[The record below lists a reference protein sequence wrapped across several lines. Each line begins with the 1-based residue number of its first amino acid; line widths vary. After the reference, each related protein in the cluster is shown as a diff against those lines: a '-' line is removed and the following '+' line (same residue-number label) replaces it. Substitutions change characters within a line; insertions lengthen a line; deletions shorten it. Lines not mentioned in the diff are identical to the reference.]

1 MSWLVSLYL
10 EDVFNNMG
18 PLLNGLLMTLSLA
31 LSVFIVALIIGLLLA
46 IIRFRRLPVLC
57 KLSDGYVYMVRSVPL
72 IMLIALVHYGI
83 LPALGVEYSLW
94 VSAFTALTLAMVAYL
109 SELLRGGFD
118 SLHKEELD
126 AAAGLG
132 LSWPQR
138 FMLVFIPLVLS
149 RLTPAL
155 VNQSITLIKDTSL
168 VSLIGL
174 IELTRSAEII
184 YERTLHELT
193 LLGFVAITYFIV
205 CYGLSH
211 GSQWLQRRF
220 CQSS

>member
-1 MSWLVSLYL
+1 MSWLVSMHL
-10 EDVFNNMG
+10 EDVFNNAW
-18 PLLNGLLMTLSLA
+18 PLFNGILMTLSLA
-31 LSVFIVALIIGLLLA
+31 FSVFLVSLVLGLLLA
-46 IIRFRRLPVLC
+46 ITRFRRLPVLC
-57 KLSDGYVYMVRSVPL
+57 WLADGYVYLVRSVPL
-72 IMLIALVHYGI
+72 IMLIALVHYGV

-118 SLHKEELD
+118 SLHKEELEG
-126 AAAGLG
+126 AAGLG
-132 LSWPQR
+132 LNWPQR
-138 FMLVFIPLVLS
+138 FVLVFIPLVLS

-155 VNQSITLIKDTSL
+155 VNQGITLIKDTSL

-205 CYGLSH
+205 CYGLSRS
-211 GSQWLQRRF
+211 SQWIQRRF
-220 CQSS
+220 CHSS